1 MAPLIRGSG
10 PLTMVRRNGAKLLP
24 SKEEL
29 AVITALTV
37 ASRLTGDAPRNYFQ
51 FGSMV
56 VRVHNVHSW
65 Q

>member
-1 MAPLIRGSG
+1 
-10 PLTMVRRNGAKLLP
+10 MVRRNGAKLLP